1 MFDQKYHRRIK
12 DLESTLSLSSTQKRK
27 EEKPMLASC
36 SSLKQWHAFFCTVE
50 KSMDFNKTL
59 L

>member
-1 MFDQKYHRRIK
+1 MFDQKYPKIIK
-12 DLESTLSLSSTQKRK
+12 DFESTLSLSSTQKRK
-27 EEKPMLASC
+27 EGKPMLVSC